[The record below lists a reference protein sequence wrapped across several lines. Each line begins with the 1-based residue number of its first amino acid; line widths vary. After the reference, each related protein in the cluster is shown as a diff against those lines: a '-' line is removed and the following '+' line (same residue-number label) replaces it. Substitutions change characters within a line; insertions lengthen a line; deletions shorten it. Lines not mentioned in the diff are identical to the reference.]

1 MLQSGRHDIVLG
13 KLTTRRPLSSSHRPT
28 PDTSRLAV
36 EVPIAAPRVP
46 SAGIGPYP
54 GINMLVGVALVA
66 LSVATPVA
74 RPWSDQDQVAQPA
87 TATPL
92 SDDQIEAFLRDAKVV
107 KTKSVGK
114 GVTGTIRATLT
125 DGTLTHD
132 AQIQQIEEKKTQ
144 FEAAGA
150 SEFNFE
156 DSWRFN
162 VAAYRVDRLI
172 GLQMV
177 PVTVSRKWKSAP
189 AAFTWWI
196 DDVMM
201 DEGKRLQ
208 DKTQPPDSGLWN
220 EQMQMVRLFDQLIAN
235 TDRNSGN
242 LLIGKNWQ
250 VWAIDHTRAFRTQNT
265 LPAPAKIA
273 RCDRQV
279 LAGLK
284 ALNREVLQREIGDFV
299 SDFQIAGVLARR
311 DQIVAII
318 DKAGPAGVFDR
329 RR

>member
-1 MLQSGRHDIVLG
+1 M
-13 KLTTRRPLSSSHRPT
+13 
-28 PDTSRLAV
+28 
-36 EVPIAAPRVP
+36 RV
-46 SAGIGPYP
+46 
-54 GINMLVGVALVA
+54 MLVGVALVA

-114 GVTGTIRATLT
+114 GVTGTLRATMT

-150 SEFNFE
+150 AEFNFE

-201 DEGKRLQ
+201 DEGKRLK

-220 EQMQMVRLFDQLIAN
+220 EQMQMVRVFDQLIYN
-235 TDRNSGN
+235 VDRNMGN
-242 LLIGKNWQ
+242 LLIGKH
-250 VWAIDHTRAFRTQNT
+250 VAGVGDRSHTRVPDSEHA
-265 LPAPAKIA
+265 
-273 RCDRQV
+273 
-279 LAGLK
+279 
-284 ALNREVLQREIGDFV
+284 
-299 SDFQIAGVLARR
+299 
-311 DQIVAII
+311 
-318 DKAGPAGVFDR
+318 
-329 RR
+329 

>member
-1 MLQSGRHDIVLG
+1 
-13 KLTTRRPLSSSHRPT
+13 
-28 PDTSRLAV
+28 
-36 EVPIAAPRVP
+36 
-46 SAGIGPYP
+46 
-54 GINMLVGVALVA
+54 MLVGVALVA

-92 SDDQIEAFLRDAKVV
+92 SDDQAEAFLRDAKVV

-220 EQMQMVRLFDQLIAN
+220 EQMQMVRVFDQLIYN
-235 TDRNSGN
+235 VDRNMGN
-242 LLIGKNWQ
+242 LLIGKTWR

-265 LPAPAKIA
+265 LKAPANVT

-279 LAGLK
+279 VEGLK
-284 ALNREVLQREIGDFV
+284 QLNKEGLKKSIGEFV
-299 SDFQIAGVLARR
+299 TEYQINGLLARR
-311 DQIVAII
+311 DKIVEILE
-318 DKAGPAGVFDR
+318 KAGPSAVFDR
-329 RR
+329 HAY

>member
-1 MLQSGRHDIVLG
+1 M
-13 KLTTRRPLSSSHRPT
+13 
-28 PDTSRLAV
+28 
-36 EVPIAAPRVP
+36 RV
-46 SAGIGPYP
+46 
-54 GINMLVGVALVA
+54 MLVGVALVA

-220 EQMQMVRLFDQLIAN
+220 EQMQMVRVFDQLIYN
-235 TDRNSGN
+235 VDRNMGN
-242 LLIGKNWQ
+242 LLIGKTWR

-265 LPAPAKIA
+265 LKAPANVT

-279 LAGLK
+279 IEGLK
-284 ALNREVLQREIGDFV
+284 QLNKEGLKKSIGEFV
-299 SDFQIAGVLARR
+299 TEYQINGLLARR
-311 DQIVAII
+311 DKIVEILE
-318 DKAGPAGVFDR
+318 KAGPSAMFDR
-329 RR
+329 HAY

>member
-1 MLQSGRHDIVLG
+1 M
-13 KLTTRRPLSSSHRPT
+13 
-28 PDTSRLAV
+28 
-36 EVPIAAPRVP
+36 RV
-46 SAGIGPYP
+46 
-54 GINMLVGVALVA
+54 MLVGVALVA
-66 LSVATPVA
+66 LCVATPVA
-74 RPWSDQDQVAQPA
+74 RPWSDQDQAAQPA

-92 SDDQIEAFLRDAKVV
+92 SDDQVEAFLRDAKVV

-114 GVTGTIRATLT
+114 GVTGSLRATMT

-132 AQIQQIEEKKTQ
+132 AQIQQVEEKKTQ

-150 SEFNFE
+150 AEFNFE

-201 DEGKRLQ
+201 DEGKRLK

-220 EQMQMVRLFDQLIAN
+220 EQMQMVRVFDQLIYN
-235 TDRNSGN
+235 VDRNMGN
-242 LLIGKNWQ
+242 LLIGKTWR

-265 LPAPAKIA
+265 LKTPANVT

-279 LAGLK
+279 VERLKQLNKDGLK
-284 ALNREVLQREIGDFV
+284 KSIGEFV
-299 SDFQIAGVLARR
+299 TEYQINGLLARR
-311 DQIVAII
+311 DKIVEIFE
-318 DKAGPAGVFDR
+318 KAGPSAVFDR
-329 RR
+329 RAY

>member
-1 MLQSGRHDIVLG
+1 MRVL
-13 KLTTRRPLSSSHRPT
+13 
-28 PDTSRLAV
+28 
-36 EVPIAAPRVP
+36 
-46 SAGIGPYP
+46 
-54 GINMLVGVALVA
+54 LVGVALVA

-92 SDDQIEAFLRDAKVV
+92 SDDQAEAFLRDAKVV

-114 GVTGTIRATLT
+114 GVTGTLRATMT

-132 AQIQQIEEKKTQ
+132 AQIQQVEEKKTQ

-150 SEFNFE
+150 AEFNFE

-177 PVTVSRKWKSAP
+177 PVTVSRKWKSGP

-220 EQMQMVRLFDQLIAN
+220 EQMQMVRVFDQLIYN
-235 TDRNSGN
+235 VDRNMGN
-242 LLIGKNWQ
+242 LLIGKTWR

-265 LPAPAKIA
+265 LKAPANVT

-279 LAGLK
+279 IEGLK
-284 ALNREVLQREIGDFV
+284 QLNKDGLKKSIGEFV
-299 SDFQIAGVLARR
+299 TGYQIDGLLARR
-311 DQIVAII
+311 DKIVEILE
-318 DKAGPAGVFDR
+318 KAGPSAVFDR
-329 RR
+329 HAY

>member
-1 MLQSGRHDIVLG
+1 M
-13 KLTTRRPLSSSHRPT
+13 
-28 PDTSRLAV
+28 
-36 EVPIAAPRVP
+36 RV
-46 SAGIGPYP
+46 
-54 GINMLVGVALVA
+54 MLVGVALVA
-66 LSVATPVA
+66 LCVATPVA

-114 GVTGTIRATLT
+114 GVTGTLRATMT

-132 AQIQQIEEKKTQ
+132 AQIQQVEEKKTQ

-150 SEFNFE
+150 AEFNFE

-201 DEGKRLQ
+201 DEGKRLK

-220 EQMQMVRLFDQLIAN
+220 EQMQMVRVFDQLIYN
-235 TDRNSGN
+235 VDRNMGN
-242 LLIGKNWQ
+242 LLIGKTWR

-265 LPAPAKIA
+265 LKTPANVT

-279 LAGLK
+279 VERLKQLNKDGLK
-284 ALNREVLQREIGDFV
+284 KSIGEFV
-299 SDFQIAGVLARR
+299 TEYQINGLLARR
-311 DQIVAII
+311 DKIVEIFE
-318 DKAGPAGVFDR
+318 KAGPSAVFDR
-329 RR
+329 RAY

>member
-1 MLQSGRHDIVLG
+1 M
-13 KLTTRRPLSSSHRPT
+13 
-28 PDTSRLAV
+28 
-36 EVPIAAPRVP
+36 RV
-46 SAGIGPYP
+46 
-54 GINMLVGVALVA
+54 MLVGVALVA
-66 LSVATPVA
+66 LCVATPVA
-74 RPWSDQDQVAQPA
+74 RPWSDQDQAAQPA

-114 GVTGTIRATLT
+114 GVTGSLRATMT

-132 AQIQQIEEKKTQ
+132 AQIQQVEEKKTQ

-150 SEFNFE
+150 AEFNFE

-201 DEGKRLQ
+201 DEGKRLK

-220 EQMQMVRLFDQLIAN
+220 EQMQMVRVFDQLIYN
-235 TDRNSGN
+235 VDRNMGN
-242 LLIGKNWQ
+242 LLIGKTWR

-265 LPAPAKIA
+265 LKTPANVT

-279 LAGLK
+279 VERLKQLNKDGLK
-284 ALNREVLQREIGDFV
+284 KSIGEFV
-299 SDFQIAGVLARR
+299 TEYQINGLLARR
-311 DQIVAII
+311 DKIVEIFE
-318 DKAGPAGVFDR
+318 KAGPSAVFDR
-329 RR
+329 RAY

>member
-1 MLQSGRHDIVLG
+1 MRVL
-13 KLTTRRPLSSSHRPT
+13 
-28 PDTSRLAV
+28 
-36 EVPIAAPRVP
+36 
-46 SAGIGPYP
+46 
-54 GINMLVGVALVA
+54 LVGVALVA

-74 RPWSDQDQVAQPA
+74 RPWSDQDQAAQPA

-92 SDDQIEAFLRDAKVV
+92 SDDQAEAFLRDAKVI

-172 GLQMV
+172 GLQMI

-201 DEGKRLQ
+201 DEGKRLK
-208 DKTQPPDSGLWN
+208 DKLQPPDTDLWN
-220 EQMQMVRLFDQLIAN
+220 EQMQMVRVFDQLIYN
-235 TDRNSGN
+235 VDRNMGN
-242 LLIGKNWQ
+242 LLIGKTWR

-265 LPAPAKIA
+265 LKAPANVT

-279 LAGLK
+279 IEGLK
-284 ALNREVLQREIGDFV
+284 QLNKEGLKKSIGEFV
-299 SDFQIAGVLARR
+299 TDYQINGLLARR
-311 DQIVAII
+311 DKIVEILE
-318 DKAGPAGVFDR
+318 KAGPSSVFDR
-329 RR
+329 HAY

>member
-1 MLQSGRHDIVLG
+1 M
-13 KLTTRRPLSSSHRPT
+13 
-28 PDTSRLAV
+28 
-36 EVPIAAPRVP
+36 RV
-46 SAGIGPYP
+46 
-54 GINMLVGVALVA
+54 MLVGVALVA
-66 LSVATPVA
+66 LCVATPVA

-87 TATPL
+87 TASPL

-114 GVTGTIRATLT
+114 GVTGTLRATMT

-132 AQIQQIEEKKTQ
+132 AQIQQVEEKKTQ

-150 SEFNFE
+150 AEFNFE

-201 DEGKRLQ
+201 DEGKRLK

-220 EQMQMVRLFDQLIAN
+220 EQMQMVRVFDQLIYN
-235 TDRNSGN
+235 VDRNMGN
-242 LLIGKNWQ
+242 LLIGKTWR

-265 LPAPAKIA
+265 LKTPANVT

-279 LAGLK
+279 VERLKQLNKDGLK
-284 ALNREVLQREIGDFV
+284 KSIGEFV
-299 SDFQIAGVLARR
+299 TEYQINGLLARR
-311 DQIVAII
+311 DKIVEIFE
-318 DKAGPAGVFDR
+318 KAGPSAVFDR
-329 RR
+329 RAY

>member
-1 MLQSGRHDIVLG
+1 M
-13 KLTTRRPLSSSHRPT
+13 
-28 PDTSRLAV
+28 
-36 EVPIAAPRVP
+36 RV
-46 SAGIGPYP
+46 
-54 GINMLVGVALVA
+54 MLVGVALVA

-201 DEGKRLQ
+201 DEGKRLK

-220 EQMQMVRLFDQLIAN
+220 EQMQMVRVFDQLIYN
-235 TDRNSGN
+235 VDRNMGN
-242 LLIGKNWQ
+242 LLIGKTWR

-265 LPAPAKIA
+265 LKAAA
-273 RCDRQV
+273 NVTRCDRQV
-279 LAGLK
+279 IEGLK
-284 ALNREVLQREIGDFV
+284 KLNKEGLKKSIGEFV
-299 SDFQIAGVLARR
+299 TDYQINGLLARR
-311 DQIVAII
+311 DKIVEILE
-318 DKAGPAGVFDR
+318 KAGPSGVFDR
-329 RR
+329 HAY

>member
-1 MLQSGRHDIVLG
+1 M
-13 KLTTRRPLSSSHRPT
+13 
-28 PDTSRLAV
+28 
-36 EVPIAAPRVP
+36 RV
-46 SAGIGPYP
+46 
-54 GINMLVGVALVA
+54 MLVGVALVA
-66 LSVATPVA
+66 LCVATPVA

-87 TATPL
+87 SATPL

-107 KTKSVGK
+107 KTKSIGK
-114 GVTGTIRATLT
+114 GVTGTLRATMT

-132 AQIQQIEEKKTQ
+132 AQIQQVEEKKTQ

-150 SEFNFE
+150 AEFNFE

-201 DEGKRLQ
+201 DEGKRLK

-220 EQMQMVRLFDQLIAN
+220 EQMQMVRVFDQLIYN
-235 TDRNSGN
+235 VDRNMGN
-242 LLIGKNWQ
+242 LLIGKTWR

-265 LPAPAKIA
+265 LKTPANVT

-279 LAGLK
+279 VERLKQLNKDGLK
-284 ALNREVLQREIGDFV
+284 KSIGEFV
-299 SDFQIAGVLARR
+299 TEYQINGLLARR
-311 DQIVAII
+311 DKIVEIFE
-318 DKAGPAGVFDR
+318 KAGPSAVFDR
-329 RR
+329 RAY

>member
-1 MLQSGRHDIVLG
+1 MRVL
-13 KLTTRRPLSSSHRPT
+13 
-28 PDTSRLAV
+28 
-36 EVPIAAPRVP
+36 
-46 SAGIGPYP
+46 
-54 GINMLVGVALVA
+54 LVGVALVA

-74 RPWSDQDQVAQPA
+74 RPWSGQDQVAKPA

-107 KTKSVGK
+107 KTKSVGT
-114 GVTGTIRATLT
+114 GVTGSLRATLT

-132 AQIQQIEEKKTQ
+132 AQIQPIEEKKTQ

-201 DEGKRLQ
+201 DEGKRLK

-220 EQMQMVRLFDQLIAN
+220 EQMQMVRVFDQLIYN
-235 TDRNSGN
+235 VDRNMGN
-242 LLIGKNWQ
+242 LLIGKTWR

-265 LPAPAKIA
+265 LKTPANVT

-279 LAGLK
+279 VERLKQLNKDGLK
-284 ALNREVLQREIGDFV
+284 KSIGEFV
-299 SDFQIAGVLARR
+299 TEYQINGLLARR
-311 DQIVAII
+311 DKIVEIFE
-318 DKAGPAGVFDR
+318 KAGPSAVFDR
-329 RR
+329 RAY

>member
-1 MLQSGRHDIVLG
+1 M
-13 KLTTRRPLSSSHRPT
+13 
-28 PDTSRLAV
+28 
-36 EVPIAAPRVP
+36 RV
-46 SAGIGPYP
+46 
-54 GINMLVGVALVA
+54 MLVGVALVA
-66 LSVATPVA
+66 LCVATPVA

-114 GVTGTIRATLT
+114 GVTGSLRATMT

-132 AQIQQIEEKKTQ
+132 AQIQQVEEKKTQ

-150 SEFNFE
+150 AEFNFE

-201 DEGKRLQ
+201 DEGKRLK

-220 EQMQMVRLFDQLIAN
+220 EQMQMVRVFDQLIYN
-235 TDRNSGN
+235 VDRNMGN
-242 LLIGKNWQ
+242 LLIGKTWR

-265 LPAPAKIA
+265 LKTPANVT

-279 LAGLK
+279 VERLKQLNKDGLK
-284 ALNREVLQREIGDFV
+284 KSIGEFV
-299 SDFQIAGVLARR
+299 TEYQINGLLARR
-311 DQIVAII
+311 DKIVEIFE
-318 DKAGPAGVFDR
+318 KAGPSAVFDR
-329 RR
+329 RAY

>member
-1 MLQSGRHDIVLG
+1 M
-13 KLTTRRPLSSSHRPT
+13 
-28 PDTSRLAV
+28 
-36 EVPIAAPRVP
+36 RV
-46 SAGIGPYP
+46 
-54 GINMLVGVALVA
+54 MLVGVALVA
-66 LSVATPVA
+66 LCVATPVA
-74 RPWSDQDQVAQPA
+74 RPWLDQDQAAQPA

-92 SDDQIEAFLRDAKVV
+92 SDDQVEAFLRDAKVV
-107 KTKSVGK
+107 KTKSIGK
-114 GVTGTIRATLT
+114 GVTGTLRATMT

-132 AQIQQIEEKKTQ
+132 AQIQQVEEKKTQ

-150 SEFNFE
+150 AEFNFE

-201 DEGKRLQ
+201 DEGKRLK

-220 EQMQMVRLFDQLIAN
+220 EQMQMVRVFNQLIYN
-235 TDRNSGN
+235 VDRNMGN
-242 LLIGKNWQ
+242 LLIGKTWR

-265 LPAPAKIA
+265 LKTPANVT

-279 LAGLK
+279 VERLKQLNKDGLK
-284 ALNREVLQREIGDFV
+284 KSIGEFV
-299 SDFQIAGVLARR
+299 TEYQINGLLARR
-311 DQIVAII
+311 DKIVEIFE
-318 DKAGPAGVFDR
+318 KAGPSAVFDR
-329 RR
+329 RAY

>member
-1 MLQSGRHDIVLG
+1 M
-13 KLTTRRPLSSSHRPT
+13 
-28 PDTSRLAV
+28 
-36 EVPIAAPRVP
+36 RV
-46 SAGIGPYP
+46 
-54 GINMLVGVALVA
+54 MLVGVALVA
-66 LSVATPVA
+66 LCVATPVA
-74 RPWSDQDQVAQPA
+74 RPWSDQDQAAQPA

-92 SDDQIEAFLRDAKVV
+92 SDDQVEAFLRDAKVV
-107 KTKSVGK
+107 KTKSIGK
-114 GVTGTIRATLT
+114 GVTGTLRATMT

-132 AQIQQIEEKKTQ
+132 AQIQQVEEKKTQ

-150 SEFNFE
+150 AEFNFE

-201 DEGKRLQ
+201 DEGKRLK

-220 EQMQMVRLFDQLIAN
+220 EQMQMVRVFDQLIYN
-235 TDRNSGN
+235 VDRNMGN
-242 LLIGKNWQ
+242 LLIGKTWR

-265 LPAPAKIA
+265 LKTPANVT

-279 LAGLK
+279 VERLKQLNKDGLK
-284 ALNREVLQREIGDFV
+284 KSIGEFV
-299 SDFQIAGVLARR
+299 TEYQINGLLARR
-311 DQIVAII
+311 DFILVILE
-318 DKAGPAGVFDR
+318 KAWPSAVFDR
-329 RR
+329 RAY

>member
-1 MLQSGRHDIVLG
+1 M
-13 KLTTRRPLSSSHRPT
+13 
-28 PDTSRLAV
+28 
-36 EVPIAAPRVP
+36 RV
-46 SAGIGPYP
+46 
-54 GINMLVGVALVA
+54 MLVGVALVA

-201 DEGKRLQ
+201 DEGKRLK

-220 EQMQMVRLFDQLIAN
+220 EQMQMVRVFDQLIYN
-235 TDRNSGN
+235 VDRNMGN
-242 LLIGKNWQ
+242 LLIGKTWR

-265 LPAPAKIA
+265 LKAPANVT

-279 LAGLK
+279 IEGLK
-284 ALNREVLQREIGDFV
+284 QLNKEGLKKSIGEFV
-299 SDFQIAGVLARR
+299 TEYQINGLLARR
-311 DQIVAII
+311 DKIVEILE
-318 DKAGPAGVFDR
+318 KAGPSGVFDR
-329 RR
+329 HAY

>member
-1 MLQSGRHDIVLG
+1 M
-13 KLTTRRPLSSSHRPT
+13 
-28 PDTSRLAV
+28 
-36 EVPIAAPRVP
+36 RV
-46 SAGIGPYP
+46 
-54 GINMLVGVALVA
+54 MLVGVALVA
-66 LSVATPVA
+66 LCVATPVA
-74 RPWSDQDQVAQPA
+74 RPWLDQDQAAQPA

-107 KTKSVGK
+107 KTKSIGK
-114 GVTGTIRATLT
+114 GVTGTLRATMT

-132 AQIQQIEEKKTQ
+132 AQIQQVEEKKTQ

-150 SEFNFE
+150 AEFNFE

-201 DEGKRLQ
+201 DEGKRLK
-208 DKTQPPDSGLWN
+208 DKLQPPDSGLWN
-220 EQMQMVRLFDQLIAN
+220 EQMQMVRVFDQLIYN
-235 TDRNSGN
+235 VDRNMGN
-242 LLIGKNWQ
+242 LLIGNTWR
-250 VWAIDHTRAFRTQNT
+250 VWAIDHTRAFRTQNALKT
-265 LPAPAKIA
+265 PANVT

-279 LAGLK
+279 VEGLK
-284 ALNREVLQREIGDFV
+284 QLSKEVLKKEIGPFV
-299 SDFQIAGVLARR
+299 TEYQISGLLARR
-311 DQIVAII
+311 DKIVEILE
-318 DKAGPAGVFDR
+318 KAGPSAVFDR
-329 RR
+329 RAY

>member
-1 MLQSGRHDIVLG
+1 M
-13 KLTTRRPLSSSHRPT
+13 
-28 PDTSRLAV
+28 
-36 EVPIAAPRVP
+36 RV
-46 SAGIGPYP
+46 
-54 GINMLVGVALVA
+54 MLVGVALVA

-92 SDDQIEAFLRDAKVV
+92 SDDQAEAFLRDAKVV

-220 EQMQMVRLFDQLIAN
+220 EQMQMVRVFDQLIYN
-235 TDRNSGN
+235 VDRNMGN
-242 LLIGKNWQ
+242 LLIGKTWR

-265 LPAPAKIA
+265 LKAPANVT

-279 LAGLK
+279 VEGLK
-284 ALNREVLQREIGDFV
+284 QLNKEGLKKSIGEFV
-299 SDFQIAGVLARR
+299 TEYQINGLLARR
-311 DQIVAII
+311 DKIVEILE
-318 DKAGPAGVFDR
+318 KAGPSAVFDR
-329 RR
+329 HAY

>member
-1 MLQSGRHDIVLG
+1 MRVL
-13 KLTTRRPLSSSHRPT
+13 
-28 PDTSRLAV
+28 
-36 EVPIAAPRVP
+36 
-46 SAGIGPYP
+46 
-54 GINMLVGVALVA
+54 LVGVALVA

-74 RPWSDQDQVAQPA
+74 RPWSGQDQVAKPA

-92 SDDQIEAFLRDAKVV
+92 SDDQAEAFLRDAKVV

-114 GVTGTIRATLT
+114 GVTGSMRATLT

-156 DSWRFN
+156 DTWRFN

-201 DEGKRLQ
+201 DEGKRLK
-208 DKTQPPDSGLWN
+208 DKLQPPDSGLWN
-220 EQMQMVRLFDQLIAN
+220 EQMQMVRVFDQLIYN
-235 TDRNSGN
+235 VDRNMGN
-242 LLIGKNWQ
+242 LLIGKTWR

-265 LPAPAKIA
+265 LKAPANVT

-279 LAGLK
+279 IEGLK
-284 ALNREVLQREIGDFV
+284 QLNKDGLKKSIGEFV
-299 SDFQIAGVLARR
+299 TGYQIDGLLARR
-311 DQIVAII
+311 DKIVEILE
-318 DKAGPAGVFDR
+318 KAGPSAVFDR
-329 RR
+329 HAY

>member
-1 MLQSGRHDIVLG
+1 M
-13 KLTTRRPLSSSHRPT
+13 
-28 PDTSRLAV
+28 
-36 EVPIAAPRVP
+36 RV
-46 SAGIGPYP
+46 
-54 GINMLVGVALVA
+54 MLVGVALVA

-87 TATPL
+87 TAAPL
-92 SDDQIEAFLRDAKVV
+92 SDDQAEAFLRDAKVV

-220 EQMQMVRLFDQLIAN
+220 EQMQMVRVFDQLIYN
-235 TDRNSGN
+235 VDRNMGN
-242 LLIGKNWQ
+242 LLISKTWR

-265 LPAPAKIA
+265 LKAPANVT

-279 LAGLK
+279 IEGLK
-284 ALNREVLQREIGDFV
+284 QLNKEGLKKSIGEFV
-299 SDFQIAGVLARR
+299 TDYQINGLLARR
-311 DQIVAII
+311 DKIVEILE
-318 DKAGPAGVFDR
+318 KAGPSAVFDR
-329 RR
+329 HAY

>member
-1 MLQSGRHDIVLG
+1 M
-13 KLTTRRPLSSSHRPT
+13 
-28 PDTSRLAV
+28 
-36 EVPIAAPRVP
+36 RV
-46 SAGIGPYP
+46 
-54 GINMLVGVALVA
+54 MLVGVALVA

-220 EQMQMVRLFDQLIAN
+220 EQMQMVRVFDQLIYN
-235 TDRNSGN
+235 VDRNMGN
-242 LLIGKNWQ
+242 LLIGKTWR

-265 LPAPAKIA
+265 LKAPANVT

-279 LAGLK
+279 IEGLK
-284 ALNREVLQREIGDFV
+284 HLNKEGLKKSIGEFV
-299 SDFQIAGVLARR
+299 TEYQINGLLARR
-311 DQIVAII
+311 DKIVEILE
-318 DKAGPAGVFDR
+318 KAGPSAMFDR
-329 RR
+329 HAY